1 MEKGASSG
9 GSPGVKVVIQRVEEA
24 FLLVVFFIIL
34 SVTAL
39 KVNRTM

>member
-1 MEKGASSG
+1 MEKGASS

-24 FLLVVFFIIL
+24 FLLVVFIIY
-34 SVTAL
+34 VTVL